1 MPKRPTV
8 PIQGQLTVLSKDFPN
23 GTIISHTYRHLV
35 WETDV
40 VPTAHSSSYRIR
52 IDYTLDDAPKMYVV
66 RPEKL
71 RLATGQDKLPHV
83 FSTPEQQ
90 ICLFYPGFKEWLPS
104 NLLART
110 IVPWASEWLMFYE
123 LWLITGEWLVGGI
136 DHTSRKQSS
145 DFSRSESDEKE

>member
-8 PIQGQLTVLSKDFPN
+8 PIQGQITVLSKDFPN
-23 GTIISHTYRHLV
+23 CTIISHTYRHLV

-40 VPTAHSSSYRIR
+40 VPTANSSSYRIR
-52 IDYTLDDAPKMYVV
+52 IDYTLDDAPKIYVV

-90 ICLFYPGFKEWLPS
+90 ICPVLSWIQGVAAVKS
-104 NLLART
+104 
-110 IVPWASEWLMFYE
+110 S
-123 LWLITGEWLVGGI
+123 GEDNSPVGI
-136 DHTSRKQSS
+136 RMANVL
-145 DFSRSESDEKE
+145 

>member
-1 MPKRPTV
+1 M
-8 PIQGQLTVLSKDFPN
+8 
-23 GTIISHTYRHLV
+23 V

-40 VPTAHSSSYRIR
+40 VPTANSSSYRIR
-52 IDYTLDDAPKMYVV
+52 IDYTLDDAPKIYVV

-110 IVPWASEWLMFYE
+110 IVP
-123 LWLITGEWLVGGI
+123 
-136 DHTSRKQSS
+136 
-145 DFSRSESDEKE
+145 

>member
-1 MPKRPTV
+1 MMEHEVFMKR
-8 PIQGQLTVLSKDFPN
+8 N
-23 GTIISHTYRHLV
+23 
-35 WETDV
+35 
-40 VPTAHSSSYRIR
+40 
-52 IDYTLDDAPKMYVV
+52 APKIYVV